1 MSALRK
7 ASVMALTAVVAASL
21 LTACGS
27 GSDKA
32 ASGKAGQVKLSVVSL
47 KPGSEKAAF
56 TAFDNQVKIF
66 EKANPGIKIESHE
79 YEWTGPTFAA
89 QLAGGTLPTVF
100 TIPFT
105 DGKSLI
111 ERHQLADL
119 SKQVKTLSYGT
130 KFNPN
135 VLAAGQDANGDVY
148 GIPTGAYGI
157 GLQYNRAL
165 FTQAGLDPGSPPTTW
180 EEIRADAKTIAQ
192 KTGKAGFAQMT
203 KDNTG
208 GWMLTTLTYALGGRM
223 EDGTGTEVKATLTND
238 ATKQALQTLHT
249 MRWVDKSMGSNF
261 LLDWGGI
268 NQEFAAGKIGMY
280 MGGSDVYGSLKQ
292 QNNINPDDYGLAALP
307 LSTSP
312 DAGLLGGGT
321 LAAVKANATEAEKAA
336 AVKWIDYYYLGRLTN
351 EKAAAL
357 DAKTLSDGKQPV
369 GVPQLPLFDKAT
381 LDSYNGWIK
390 SYINV
395 PLGQMTSF
403 TSGVYNQPLVPE
415 PASHTQELYAAL
427 DSVVQAVLTKQNAD
441 VGALLAK
448 ANDDVQ
454 RILDKG

>member
-7 ASVMALTAVVAASL
+7 ASVTALTAVIAASL
-21 LTACGS
+21 LTGCGS
-27 GSDKA
+27 GSEKA
-32 ASGKAGQVKLSVVSL
+32 GTGKAGQVKLSVVSL

-56 TAFDNQVKIF
+56 AAFDNQVKIF

-111 ERHQLADL
+111 QRHQLADL
-119 SKQVKTLSYGT
+119 SKQVKTLSYGA

-165 FTQAGLDPGSPPTTW
+165 FTQAGLDPDSPPTTW
-180 EEIRADAKTIAQ
+180 EEIRADAKTIAE

-223 EDGTGTEVKATLTND
+223 EDGAGTDVKATLTND
-238 ATKQALQTLHT
+238 ATKQALETLHT
-249 MRWVDKSMGSNF
+249 MRWTDKSMGSNF

-312 DAGLLGGGT
+312 EAGLLGGGT

-336 AVKWIDYYYLGRLTN
+336 AIKWIDYYYLGRLTN
-351 EKAAAL
+351 AKAAAL

-403 TSGVYNQPLVPE
+403 TNGVYSQPLVPE

-427 DSVVQAVLTKQNAD
+427 DSVVKAVLTKQNAD

-454 RILDKG
+454 RIIDKG

>member
-7 ASVMALTAVVAASL
+7 ASVTALTAVIAASL
-21 LTACGS
+21 LTGCGS
-27 GSDKA
+27 GSEKA
-32 ASGKAGQVKLSVVSL
+32 GTGKAGQVKLSVVSL

-56 TAFDNQVKIF
+56 AAFDNQVKIF

-111 ERHQLADL
+111 QRHQLADL

-165 FTQAGLDPGSPPTTW
+165 FTQAGLDPDSPPTTW
-180 EEIRADAKTIAQ
+180 EEIRADAKTIAE

-223 EDGTGTEVKATLTND
+223 EDGTGTDVKATLTND
-238 ATKQALQTLHT
+238 ATKQALETLHT
-249 MRWVDKSMGSNF
+249 MRWTDKSMGSNF

-312 DAGLLGGGT
+312 EAGLLGGGT

-336 AVKWIDYYYLGRLTN
+336 AIKWIDYYYLGRLTN
-351 EKAAAL
+351 ATAAEL

-395 PLGQMTSF
+395 PLGQMKSF
-403 TSGVYNQPLVPE
+403 TNGVYSQPLVPE

-454 RILDKG
+454 RIIDKG

>member
-1 MSALRK
+1 
-7 ASVMALTAVVAASL
+7 
-21 LTACGS
+21 
-27 GSDKA
+27 
-32 ASGKAGQVKLSVVSL
+32 
-47 KPGSEKAAF
+47 
-56 TAFDNQVKIF
+56 
-66 EKANPGIKIESHE
+66 
-79 YEWTGPTFAA
+79 
-89 QLAGGTLPTVF
+89 
-100 TIPFT
+100 
-105 DGKSLI
+105 
-111 ERHQLADL
+111 
-119 SKQVKTLSYGT
+119 
-130 KFNPN
+130 
-135 VLAAGQDANGDVY
+135 
-148 GIPTGAYGI
+148 
-157 GLQYNRAL
+157 
-165 FTQAGLDPGSPPTTW
+165 
-180 EEIRADAKTIAQ
+180 
-192 KTGKAGFAQMT
+192 
-203 KDNTG
+203 
-208 GWMLTTLTYALGGRM
+208 
-223 EDGTGTEVKATLTND
+223 
-238 ATKQALQTLHT
+238 
-249 MRWVDKSMGSNF
+249 MGSNF

-312 DAGLLGGGT
+312 EAGLLGGGT

-336 AVKWIDYYYLGRLTN
+336 AIKWIDYYYLGRLTN
-351 EKAAAL
+351 AKAAAL

-454 RILDKG
+454 RIIDKG